1 MFFTCAVETK
11 RHNSNTNSVLK
22 TSQLTTEFVT
32 TGTMRIPVGIH
43 LLFKIGVFTP
53 MLRKLRVRML
63 RRRTP
68 AQLRCG
74 CSWRQHLLLLLATAA
89 QSFCDNAR

>member
-32 TGTMRIPVGIH
+32 TGTKRIPVGIH
-43 LLFKIGVFTP
+43 VLFKIGVFTP
-53 MLRKLRVRML
+53 MLRKLRVRCRADAAPHTRTAAL
-63 RRRTP
+63 RLFV
-68 AQLRCG
+68 AA
-74 CSWRQHLLLLLATAA
+74 ATAA
-89 QSFCDNAR
+89 AAGYGGAKFLR